1 MPLECPLKIWTISCH
16 CYFWDQIFDFL
27 VTMSGLKTML
37 RNTSEPRQKKN
48 VRFFNESVS
57 SGYSSTEN
65 EPFMMQN
72 GGQPR
77 GAPQN
82 APSTC
87 SSSNTVLSNDG
98 SFNDSVFTGMP
109 VPALGVPQYL
119 PTSQG
124 APIGY
129 RQNRNPQGPPLSPT
143 QPIQPQMQPPNFSPP
158 SFRSA
163 QHPQNS
169 LPTIQEMIPSGP
181 TLAGPN
187 NSTSQFVNQVNSL
200 GLPLPQLRQSLP
212 SPFFSSQED
221 KLRERWET
229 WMELV
234 NLHQAMLSGLD
245 EQTRFAKI
253 IELSIVAVQM
263 TNRENHEN
271 KPVYGY

>member
-1 MPLECPLKIWTISCH
+1 
-16 CYFWDQIFDFL
+16 
-27 VTMSGLKTML
+27 ML

-65 EPFMMQN
+65 EPFLMQN
-72 GGQPR
+72 GGHVGSAAPR
-77 GAPQN
+77 AMPQ

-109 VPALGVPQYL
+109 VP
-119 PTSQG
+119 TM
-124 APIGY
+124 APGGGPMYAPAGY
-129 RQNRNPQGPPLSPT
+129 PHPGQNPQGSLSP
-143 QPIQPQMQPPNFSPP
+143 PAPQNPHFSPP

-163 QHPQNS
+163 PHPQNS
-169 LPTIQEMIPSGP
+169 LPTIQEMTPPGPSW
-181 TLAGPN
+181 TGPN
-187 NSTSQFVNQVNSL
+187 SPSQFANQVNSL

-212 SPFFSSQED
+212 SPFFHSGGENQ
-221 KLRERWET
+221 LRERWET

-234 NLHQAMLSGLD
+234 NLHQPMLARLD

-263 TNRENHEN
+263 TGGSTTRSDPNQ
-271 KPVYGY
+271 PVFGY